1 MQESW
6 RWLRDMAAAC
16 GREEMAKWQELDDVI
31 VALST
36 AIPELAGIVAA
47 APFSGL
53 RLVGEKVP
61 REPHRY
67 SGRTAM
73 HANVNVSEPKP
84 PDDPDSPLSFS
95 MEGYPGQPPSAL
107 IPFFWSPGWNSIQS
121 TNFYQKEIAGP
132 LRDGDPGARLI
143 EPAASVANGY
153 FTRVPAAFAP
163 RADEWL
169 IVPAYHIFGSEE
181 QSMHASAIAQL
192 APKPYVALHP
202 EDAVRL
208 ALRPQSLAEVKL
220 DGSTYRIEVRIRP
233 DVPRGVAALL
243 VGMAPVLGV
252 HLPAWG
258 TLQPAEVPAG
268 GPERAA

>member
-1 MQESW
+1 
-6 RWLRDMAAAC
+6 
-16 GREEMAKWQELDDVI
+16 
-31 VALST
+31 
-36 AIPELAGIVAA
+36 
-47 APFSGL
+47 
-53 RLVGEKVP
+53 
-61 REPHRY
+61 
-67 SGRTAM
+67 
-73 HANVNVSEPKP
+73 
-84 PDDPDSPLSFS
+84 
-95 MEGYPGQPPSAL
+95 
-107 IPFFWSPGWNSIQS
+107 
-121 TNFYQKEIAGP
+121 
-132 LRDGDPGARLI
+132 
-143 EPAASVANGY
+143 
-153 FTRVPAAFAP
+153 VPAAFAP